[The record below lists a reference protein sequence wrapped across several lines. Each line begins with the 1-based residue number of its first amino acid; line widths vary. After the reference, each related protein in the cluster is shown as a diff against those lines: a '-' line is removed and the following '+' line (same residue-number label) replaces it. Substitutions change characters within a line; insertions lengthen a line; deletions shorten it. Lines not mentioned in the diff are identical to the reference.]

1 MQTLI
6 ERISTVKNRM
16 SGEKTVDRSAIV
28 LAGGFSSRFGQDKG
42 VLELAN
48 KPLIRHVVDAVDP
61 VVDEIIV
68 VTNSEERV
76 KKYAKFMASEVRF
89 AVDVGELR
97 SPLIGALTGF
107 GAARGEY
114 SLLLPFDV
122 PFVSR
127 EVVSLLFELC
137 QGKAAVIPRWPN
149 GHIEPLHAVYRTEPA
164 FEAAETAVAEGKLQ
178 VRAMI
183 EKLRGVRYVS
193 TLVIQQ
199 LDPELLTFFNVNTPA
214 DLNKAMA
221 LVKQSN
227 CK

>member
-1 MQTLI
+1 
-6 ERISTVKNRM
+6 M
-16 SGEKTVDRSAIV
+16 SGEKTLDRSAIV

-48 KPLIRHVVDAVDP
+48 KPLIRHVADAVES

-76 KKYAKFMASEVRF
+76 AKYAKFLRPVVKF

-107 GAARGEY
+107 CAAQGTY
-114 SLLLPFDV
+114 SLLLPFDT

-137 QGKAAVIPRWPN
+137 LNRAAVIPRWPN
-149 GHIEPLHAVYRTEPA
+149 GHIEPLHAVYRTTPA
-164 FEAAETAVAEGKLQ
+164 LEAAKAAVAEKKLK

-183 EKLRGVRYVS
+183 EKLSGVRYVS

-199 LDPELLTFFNVNTPA
+199 LDPELRTFFNVNTPA
-214 DLNKAMA
+214 DLKNAMT
-221 LVKQSN
+221 LTKTNSENVRL
-227 CK
+227 

>member
-1 MQTLI
+1 M
-6 ERISTVKNRM
+6 
-16 SGEKTVDRSAIV
+16 VDRTAIV

-42 VLELAN
+42 VLELAD
-48 KPLIRHVVDAVDP
+48 KPLIKHVVDAVSS

-68 VTNSEERV
+68 VTSSQERIAR
-76 KKYAKFMASEVRF
+76 YAKVVAADVRF
-89 AVDVGELR
+89 AVDMCELN

-107 GAARGEY
+107 GYANGEY
-114 SLLLPFDV
+114 ALLLPFDT

-137 QGKAAVIPRWPN
+137 LNKAAVVPRWPN
-149 GHIEPLHAVYRTEPA
+149 GHIEPLHAVYQTKLA
-164 FEAAETAVAEGKLQ
+164 LVAAESAVAEGKLN

-199 LDPELLTFFNVNTPA
+199 LDPEFRTFFNINTPI
-214 DLNKAMA
+214 DLKKATTM
-221 LVKQSN
+221 VEPRKHT
-227 CK
+227 

>member
-1 MQTLI
+1 
-6 ERISTVKNRM
+6 M
-16 SGEKTVDRSAIV
+16 SGEKTLDRSAIV

-48 KPLIRHVVDAVDP
+48 KPLIRHVVDAISP
-61 VVDEIIV
+61 IVDETIV

-76 KKYAKFMASEVRF
+76 TKYAKFLRPEVEL

-107 GAARGEY
+107 GAAHGAY
-114 SLLLPFDV
+114 SLLLPFDT

-137 QGKAAVIPRWPN
+137 LNRAAVIPRWPN
-149 GHIEPLHAVYRTEPA
+149 GYIEPLHAVYRTAPA
-164 FEAAETAVAEGKLQ
+164 LEAAKAAVAEEKLK

-183 EKLRGVRYVS
+183 EKLSGVRYVS
-193 TLVIQQ
+193 TLVIQE
-199 LDPELLTFFNVNTPA
+199 LNPELRTFFNVNTPE
-214 DLNKAMA
+214 DLKNAMA
-221 LVKQSN
+221 MASPESVKL
-227 CK
+227 